1 VPTKTPFYCTAS
13 TWRGITSYSPVIAR
27 MYLPKADGASKVNR
41 LTIALDATAP
51 PDNLSVFL

>member
-1 VPTKTPFYCTAS
+1 
-13 TWRGITSYSPVIAR
+13 

-41 LTIALDATAP
+41 LTIALDATAR